1 MRAAKILVL
10 ITLLLTVAFSQT
22 AWKEFTSPQGNFSV
36 SFPGTPQKQTGAE
49 RNLHEF
55 SAKTDSESYGLAY
68 ADYPTG
74 VNWADAVNEE
84 RDTVVKHFGGKV
96 IDEQR
101 TSIEGYPGKY
111 VRFARPN
118 AIGELAIYF
127 VGNRIYVLHAL
138 APKSDQ
144 RPQNFSQ
151 FLNSFRLLSKPK
163 Q

>member
-1 MRAAKILVL
+1 VISGFISEALVR
-10 ITLLLTVAFSQT
+10 
-22 AWKEFTSPQGNFSV
+22 
-36 SFPGTPQKQTGAE
+36 FPGAPQQQARAE

-55 SAKTDSESYGLAY
+55 SANTNDESYGLGY
-68 ADYPTG
+68 ADYPASAYWG
-74 VNWADAVNEE
+74 DAVNGE

-101 TSIEGYPGKY
+101 TSIEGYPGKF
-111 VRFARPN
+111 VRFVGPN

-144 RPQNFSQ
+144 RPENFSH
-151 FLNSFRLLSKPK
+151 FLNSFRLLSKLK

>member
-1 MRAAKILVL
+1 MISGFISEALVR
-10 ITLLLTVAFSQT
+10 
-22 AWKEFTSPQGNFSV
+22 
-36 SFPGTPQKQTGAE
+36 FPGAPQQQARAE

-55 SAKTDSESYGLAY
+55 SAKTNDESYGLAY
-68 ADYPTG
+68 ADFPAST
-74 VNWADAVNEE
+74 NWADAVNGE

-101 TSIEGYPGKY
+101 TSIEGYPGKF
-111 VRFARPN
+111 VRFVGPN

-138 APKSDQ
+138 APRSDQ
-144 RPQNFSQ
+144 RPENFSH
-151 FLNSFRLLSKPK
+151 FLNSFRLLSEPK